1 MTGFNDDRELHQGTP
16 SGYVK
21 SGIQEIERRMQL
33 RTPDVNSDR
42 QAANDVPPKDNDDND
57 ATPKDSN
64 ALVLHSPIPILPN
77 SNIKQFESDILKKQ
91 AEYAARISDLEGRLA
106 TFHTRLAEECAERGR
121 EHAFTVEEYVDGPL
135 EQVVMRSLDRIDT
148 DFIRPIMDPKRAA
161 PMTAASSSG
170 RSTPIT
176 DNSGEKQSASADETE
191 VILKEDTN
199 DNNSTAD
206 NSKSKPLP
214 NLVSIERKTYAL
226 ESQMNHQQHVTL
238 FDSRRQNFDAID
250 KTCRTTLQPALAL
263 EITKADKREVGM
275 VRRFEARSGENA
287 RLLSEMTSG
296 RASSLGYLESEVDE
310 WGVCDAKTAEKD
322 LEEIER
328 LKELVIE
335 EREERIREDEAVVE
349 KIKQTKKHLEEAIF
363 FAS

>member
-42 QAANDVPPKDNDDND
+42 QAANDVPPKDKDDND
-57 ATPKDSN
+57 ATPKYSN
-64 ALVLHSPIPILPN
+64 ALVLHSLPILPN

-161 PMTAASSSG
+161 PMTTASSSG

-199 DNNSTAD
+199 DDNSTAD
-206 NSKSKPLP
+206 NNTKSKPLP

-275 VRRFEARSGENA
+275 VRRFESRSGENA
-287 RLLSEMTSG
+287 RLLSELTSG

-310 WGVCDAKTAEKD
+310 WESSNAKNAEKD

-328 LKELVIE
+328 LKELAIE
-335 EREERIREDEAVVE
+335 EREERILEDEAVVE